1 MLLHSSYRWICQNVQ
16 CNSQFMC
23 NSYYGCSLDWYI
35 VWDESERVCQWVCV
49 EIDVESL
56 STYQIDLYI
65 PTAISYFTCC
75 PTSLQ
80 GTVYRTATSW
90 VRSVLC
96 CSDLVYHR
104 PQLYELLHVFCCV
117 FIESATDSLAP
128 PADSAFLLPILFYLI
143 YLPMEPH
150 QQIHGYKYVLSLYT
164 KLYIKVHTVCL
175 CFVFTVQLSCLQSV
189 T

>member
-1 MLLHSSYRWICQNVQ
+1 MFSPIHSLCATPIMAVLWTGILFEMSRT
-16 CNSQFMC
+16 
-23 NSYYGCSLDWYI
+23 
-35 VWDESERVCQWVCV
+35 WVRKGLSIGCV

-80 GTVYRTATSW
+80 GTVYKTATSW

-96 CSDLVYHR
+96 CSNLVYHR

-128 PADSAFLLPILFYLI
+128 PADSAFLLPILFDFI
-143 YLPMEPH
+143 YLPMEPR
-150 QQIHGYKYVLSLYT
+150 QQIHG
-164 KLYIKVHTVCL
+164 
-175 CFVFTVQLSCLQSV
+175 
-189 T
+189 

>member
-1 MLLHSSYRWICQNVQ
+1 MNMPKCSVQFTVYVQLLLWLFFGLVYCLRWVAP
-16 CNSQFMC
+16 
-23 NSYYGCSLDWYI
+23 
-35 VWDESERVCQWVCV
+35 ESERVCQWVCV